1 MHQVIYFLTE
11 AASVPVVHIFTFL
24 KCNLL
29 SNRLTKDFG
38 MVSFIFVI
46 LFVGFFLLCH
56 AENTKFPKQL
66 CIFKSYL
73 ITVRTIHTAC
83 RLPGC
88 FKI

>member
-1 MHQVIYFLTE
+1 MHQVIYLLTE
-11 AASVPVVHIFTFL
+11 AASVPVVHIYTFL

-29 SNRLTKDFG
+29 SNRLTKAFG

-46 LFVGFFLLCH
+46 FFLLCH